1 MKNKLVLVIVVLFLL
16 ASGAGLLF
24 LTGRTV
30 TADFGG
36 KTYTLVAHSK
46 SFSSKTFEFAAE
58 DGSRVS
64 GESSLESGGMIVTYT
79 SQEGEVSSVVT
90 GKVIRKDGKFQEESF
105 KPDETHNV
113 GTGISKP
120 EAHRFVLAA
129 AKKEAAEEYS
139 TKALLYWVMAA
150 AMMIYGAFTLGKQT
164 KRRAKWLP
172 TVLVLGGSLV
182 VIALYADLLF
192 M

>member
-1 MKNKLVLVIVVLFLL
+1 MKNKLVLIVAVLFLL
-16 ASGAGLLF
+16 ISGAGLLL
-24 LTGRTV
+24 LTGRAA

-36 KTYTLVAHSK
+36 KTYTLAAHSK
-46 SFSSKTFEFAAE
+46 SFSEKTFEFTAE
-58 DGSRVS
+58 DGGRVN
-64 GESSLESGGMIVTYT
+64 GESDLESGGMVVTYT
-79 SQEGEVSSVVT
+79 APGGEASSVLT

-105 KPDETHNV
+105 KPDDTKNV

-129 AKKEAAEEYS
+129 ARKEAAEDYS
-139 TKALLYWVMAA
+139 TKALLYWAMAA
-150 AMMIYGAFTLGKQT
+150 ALMVYGALNLGKQS

-172 TVLVLGGSLV
+172 IVLVLGGSLV
-182 VIALYADLLF
+182 VVALYADLLF

>member
-79 SQEGEVSSVVT
+79 SQEG
-90 GKVIRKDGKFQEESF
+90 GQLRRHRQGDPQRRQIPG
-105 KPDETHNV
+105 
-113 GTGISKP
+113 GILQAGRDAQRGHGDQQAGGP
-120 EAHRFVLAA
+120 PFRPRRG
-129 AKKEAAEEYS
+129 KKEAAEEYS

-150 AMMIYGAFTLGKQT
+150 AMMIYGAFTLESKPSAGQSGCPPCWSSAV
-164 KRRAKWLP
+164 RWL
-172 TVLVLGGSLV
+172 
-182 VIALYADLLF
+182 
-192 M
+192 